1 MERKLYATSETKVTE
16 ETKTQTLCLLP
27 DSKLTDFIRINS
39 PHPHCFRR
47 RAILKKYPE
56 IEKLYGTDPIQS
68 IFMFS
73 TVFLQFFIS
82 YYVSYH
88 TFSYWNFFLLIYF
101 ISGTLNHSLFAA
113 IHETSHGTVVPE
125 GLSSCLLSIA
135 ISLPMAV
142 PVAIPFTR
150 YHQDHHVY
158 LGVEGLDPDLPT
170 HFEARLFQSL
180 LGKFIWI
187 GLLPFTYS
195 LRPFIV
201 NPKKMSGLDFLNI
214 ISVVIVDSLI
224 AYHWGISSLLYL
236 VLGTFFAMNYHPF
249 AGHFISEHYVFPKG
263 DSFQE
268 TNSYYGFMNYFTY
281 NLGYHVEHHDFPRI
295 PGRFLPKVSSIAK
308 EFYSMPQHPNWSITM
323 WKFITTSAMTPFN
336 RIFRPNTLKTSHQKT
351 SSAMSLEKKV
361 IPFGGVGFFWP
372 SESK

>member
-142 PVAIPFTR
+142 PVAM
-150 YHQDHHVY
+150 YGD
-158 LGVEGLDPDLPT
+158 
-170 HFEARLFQSL
+170 ARNYVKTKDVLY
-180 LGKFIWI
+180 I
-187 GLLPFTYS
+187 
-195 LRPFIV
+195 
-201 NPKKMSGLDFLNI
+201 FL
-214 ISVVIVDSLI
+214 
-224 AYHWGISSLLYL
+224 
-236 VLGTFFAMNYHPF
+236 
-249 AGHFISEHYVFPKG
+249 
-263 DSFQE
+263 
-268 TNSYYGFMNYFTY
+268 
-281 NLGYHVEHHDFPRI
+281 
-295 PGRFLPKVSSIAK
+295 
-308 EFYSMPQHPNWSITM
+308 
-323 WKFITTSAMTPFN
+323 
-336 RIFRPNTLKTSHQKT
+336 
-351 SSAMSLEKKV
+351 
-361 IPFGGVGFFWP
+361 
-372 SESK
+372 